1 MFSAIENIGHDWY
14 LQLAMAVN
22 NEFDVISYIMIKL
35 LRILMV

>member
-1 MFSAIENIGHDWY
+1 MFSAIENIGHD
-14 LQLAMAVN
+14 LQLAMAIN

>member
-1 MFSAIENIGHDWY
+1 MFSAIENIGHD
-14 LQLAMAVN
+14 LAMAVN